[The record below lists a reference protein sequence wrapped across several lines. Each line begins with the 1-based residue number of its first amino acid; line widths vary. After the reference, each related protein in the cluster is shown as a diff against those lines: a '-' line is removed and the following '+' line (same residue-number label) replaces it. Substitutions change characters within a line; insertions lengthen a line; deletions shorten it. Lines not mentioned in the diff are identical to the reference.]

1 MVNLVNEGPWIT
13 ILPYLQTL
21 NLSSIDKANLRY
33 FKNPEPAREISIVYN
48 KSQLKLPIIDALSN
62 QIEGIIRGAI
72 KFDNIQLIAPK

>member
-1 MVNLVNEGPWIT
+1 MNLVNEGPWVT

-21 NLSSIDKANLRY
+21 NMSSIDKANLRY

>member
-1 MVNLVNEGPWIT
+1 MNFL
-13 ILPYLQTL
+13 
-21 NLSSIDKANLRY
+21 ANLPASASY
-33 FKNPEPAREISIVYN
+33 QNFLDINHFKDPEPAREISIVYN